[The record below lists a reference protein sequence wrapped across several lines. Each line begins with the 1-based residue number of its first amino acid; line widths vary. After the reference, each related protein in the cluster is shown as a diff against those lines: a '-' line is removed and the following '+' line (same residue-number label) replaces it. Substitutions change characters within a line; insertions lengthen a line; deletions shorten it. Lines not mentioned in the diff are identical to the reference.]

1 MSTSSFAD
9 NESGHATFNLTG
21 LVAVVTG
28 GLTGIGAE
36 IVVALQ
42 ASGARVCIWDKRAA
56 TNEAEQVYCDVSQS
70 ASVSD
75 ALQATLTRFTKIDI
89 LVNNAGFAGPTVP
102 VLDYQVDDWHKIID
116 VNLNGTFLVSRA
128 VAPTMVAA
136 GWGRVVNIA
145 SLAGKEGTPNSA
157 AYSASKAGVIAFTKA
172 LGKELAQSGVLVN
185 AVAPAAIETDLL
197 KQMHPAHVKTMVDK
211 SPMKRLGHTREVAEL
226 VMWLCSKSCSF
237 NTGAIFDLSGGRA
250 TY

>member
-9 NESGHATFNLTG
+9 NKIGHATFNLTG

-36 IVVALQ
+36 IVVALR
-42 ASGARVCIWDKRAA
+42 ASGARVCIWDKQTS

-102 VLDYQVDDWHKIID
+102 VLDYQVDDWRKIID

-197 KQMHPAHVKTMVDK
+197 KQMHPSHVKTMVDK
-211 SPMKRLGHTREVAEL
+211 SPMKRLGHTSEVAEL

-237 NTGAIFDLSGGRA
+237 STGAIFDLSGGRA